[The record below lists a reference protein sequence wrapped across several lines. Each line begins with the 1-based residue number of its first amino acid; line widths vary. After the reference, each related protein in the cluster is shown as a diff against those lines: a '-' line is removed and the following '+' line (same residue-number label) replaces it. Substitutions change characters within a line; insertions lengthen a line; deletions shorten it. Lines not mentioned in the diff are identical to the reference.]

1 MPSIDESSPAKDDDG
16 VKATETTAL
25 AIRTSR
31 SGFPESFI
39 ALP

>member
-1 MPSIDESSPAKDDDG
+1 MPSIDENSPAKDDDG
-16 VKATETTAL
+16 VKATAL